1 MLIDFSKEAL
11 TVPNNYL
18 GADKKR
24 TIIYKGEKY
33 LLKFSTYNEFQQNS
47 LATSYSNNVFSEY
60 IGCKFFK
67 ECGIEAQEV
76 ILGTYTD
83 ISRSGNEKLYPVV
96 AFKGLENSY
105 LEGKSGGKI
114 PSLEDITEIMDSGQ
128 GIFGILKNDEAK
140 ERYWDTFIVDA
151 VLGNF
156 DRHAGNWGYLYNI
169 KENKAKL
176 APVYDCGSCLFARA
190 SDESFGKFL
199 NSKQD
204 MNLRV
209 YNMPFASLT
218 ENNEKVNYYDFI
230 SSLKNED
237 CNAALKRMHDR
248 IDISKL
254 HKIIDETPMISD
266 VRKSFYKEITRERF
280 DIIID
285 KSYRKLLKM
294 EKLKSDPLFSMNSS
308 DLISEPEHQGKN
320 KEQVQEKQN
329 IRKNDKTR

>member
-1 MLIDFSKEAL
+1 
-11 TVPNNYL
+11 
-18 GADKKR
+18 
-24 TIIYKGEKY
+24 
-33 LLKFSTYNEFQQNS
+33 
-47 LATSYSNNVFSEY
+47 
-60 IGCKFFK
+60 
-67 ECGIEAQEV
+67 
-76 ILGTYTD
+76 
-83 ISRSGNEKLYPVV
+83 
-96 AFKGLENSY
+96 
-105 LEGKSGGKI
+105 
-114 PSLEDITEIMDSGQ
+114 
-128 GIFGILKNDEAK
+128 
-140 ERYWDTFIVDA
+140 
-151 VLGNF
+151 
-156 DRHAGNWGYLYNI
+156 
-169 KENKAKL
+169 
-176 APVYDCGSCLFARA
+176 
-190 SDESFGKFL
+190 
-199 NSKQD
+199 

-294 EKLKSDPLFSMNSS
+294 EKLKSDPLSSMNSS
-308 DLISEPEHQGKN
+308 DLISEPEHKGKN

-329 IRKNDKTR
+329 IRKNEKTR

>member
-83 ISRSGNEKLYPVV
+83 VSRSGKEKLYPVV
-96 AFKGLENSY
+96 ACKDFTGDGYELYEFKGLENSY

-209 YNMPFASLT
+209 YNLPFASLT

-254 HKIIDETPMISD
+254 HKII
-266 VRKSFYKEITRERF
+266 Y
-280 DIIID
+280 
-285 KSYRKLLKM
+285 
-294 EKLKSDPLFSMNSS
+294 
-308 DLISEPEHQGKN
+308 
-320 KEQVQEKQN
+320 
-329 IRKNDKTR
+329 